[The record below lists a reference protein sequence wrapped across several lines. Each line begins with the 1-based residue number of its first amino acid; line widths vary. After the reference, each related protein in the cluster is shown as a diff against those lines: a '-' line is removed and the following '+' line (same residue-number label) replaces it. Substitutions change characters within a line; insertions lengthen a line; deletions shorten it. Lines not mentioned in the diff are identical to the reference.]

1 MKYLKI
7 VLILNVLVIG
17 SGVYLFFWN
26 HSVKTAFI
34 YNQKVFEG
42 FKGTQDLKEKLKQVQ
57 LKDKGMLDSLVILIG
72 QGRTDLEPLHQR
84 KLQESELYQ
93 QNLSDQYTADIWKRV
108 NTYIGDYGKNQ
119 GFDFIYGASGDG
131 SLMYARDGLD
141 VTNAVIDYCNQR
153 YTSGD

>member
-7 VLILNVLVIG
+7 VLILNILVIG
-17 SGVYLFFWN
+17 SGVYLLFRK
-26 HSVKTAFI
+26 HPGKTAFI

-57 LKDKGMLDSLVILIG
+57 LKDKGMLDSLGILIG

-93 QNLSDQYTADIWKRV
+93 QHLSDQYTADIWKRV
-108 NTYIGDYGKNQ
+108 NTYISDYGKNQ

-131 SLMYARDGLD
+131 SLMYAREGLD
-141 VTNAVIDYCNQR
+141 ITDVVIDYCNQR
-153 YTSGD
+153 YESGD